1 VVARGSATG
10 GEFAGR
16 LPAGSPGTP
25 PVGGRGGQAGMPYL
39 GGMGAGAGARPT
51 EHRHAYW
58 VRSSEPFDVPL
69 PPHGDG
75 LLQGSEG

>member
-1 VVARGSATG
+1 MGGAAARS
-10 GEFAGR
+10 
-16 LPAGSPGTP
+16 
-25 PVGGRGGQAGMPYL
+25 
-39 GGMGAGAGARPT
+39 T